1 MAIYSVKSGSMSF
14 AAAQTKSFVLLNPV
28 TNPIKVVTL
37 SVSFD
42 SAVAQPGFAVEL
54 YRVTTLGS
62 AAGTAGTQV
71 KVSGIGDAIT
81 PTTTSLI
88 ALGTEPTATEV
99 LADWWIQPF
108 GGLIDKDL
116 PLDREAF
123 AAGAGQRIGIR
134 CSTPAGSTTCN
145 GRGYLWFIEGA

>member
-1 MAIYSVKSGSMSF
+1 MAIYSVKSGSVSF

-28 TNPIKVVTL
+28 TNPIKIITL

-54 YRVTTLGS
+54 YRVVTLGS
-62 AAGTAGTQV
+62 PVGTTGVQA
-71 KVSGIGDAIT
+71 KVSGVADVIT
-81 PTTTSLI
+81 PATTSLI
-88 ALGTEPTATEV
+88 ALSTEPTASET
-99 LADWWIQPF
+99 LLDWWIQPF

-116 PLDREAF
+116 PLDREVF
-123 AAGAGQRIGIR
+123 APGAGQRIGLR

-145 GRGYLWFIEGA
+145 GRGYLWFMEGA